1 METHGRSHAD
11 GAEHGGDTTVILMA
25 HGSMRTSA
33 TEMGMHEVRRRLQQR
48 FPATPVKLAFFEFL
62 RPTLEDAVK
71 EARAEGI
78 TRAVVQPYFLFD
90 GKEIKIEIPEEIE
103 RVQRLVPEVRL
114 RQARNLGV
122 DDRLIDHVAQRVDG
136 ALRGLSQYKP
146 VAGRM
151 PSTRDRGRV
160 GVVLCNRGSRKQY
173 DPGDRLL
180 ELCDLLRARLGSD
193 ALVEPAMAEKSEWT
207 IEAASRKLIAAGAER
222 VVVVPYLHFFGKV
235 LNMNIAPATRR
246 AQEEH
251 PAAKFYLAQTLC
263 VNDAAID
270 VLVDRVLETGLVPA
284 PEPVAVS

>member
-1 METHGRSHAD
+1 MENNGHSQERA
-11 GAEHGGDTTVILMA
+11 AAPVGGVAVILMA

-33 TEMGMHEVRRRLQQR
+33 TELGMHEVRRRLQDR

-62 RPTLEDAVK
+62 RPTLEDVVR
-71 EARAEGI
+71 EARDEGLAW
-78 TRAVVQPYFLFD
+78 AVVQPYFLFD
-90 GKEIKIEIPEEIE
+90 GKEITIEIPEEIA
-103 RVQRLVPEVRL
+103 RVQGLVPEVEL

-122 DDRLIDHVAQRVDG
+122 DDRLIAHVAGRVDG

-160 GVVLCNRGSRKQY
+160 GVVLCNRGSRKRY

-180 ELCDLLRARLGSD
+180 ELCARLRARLGPD
-193 ALVEPAMAEKSEWT
+193 ALVEPAQAERSELT
-207 IEAASRKLIAAGAER
+207 VEAASRALVAAGAER

-235 LNMNIAPATRR
+235 LNMNIAPAVRR

-251 PAAKFYLAQTLC
+251 PGAKFYLAQTLC
-263 VNDAAID
+263 VNDAAVDI
-270 VLVDRVLETGLVPA
+270 LVDRVLETGLVPA
-284 PEPVAVS
+284 PEPAAV